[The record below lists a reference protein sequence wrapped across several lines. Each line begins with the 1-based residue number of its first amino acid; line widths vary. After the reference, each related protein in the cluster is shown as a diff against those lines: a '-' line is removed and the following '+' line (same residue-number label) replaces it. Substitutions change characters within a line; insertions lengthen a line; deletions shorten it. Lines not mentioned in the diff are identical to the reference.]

1 MNANKFNSDT
11 LKKAI
16 TRNMMKMMIAKIT
29 PSHFALALL
38 NVEKTHKAKT
48 IQTAKIINWMKLME
62 NPITEKAT
70 QEKNHFLICWG
81 NITFIYKI

>member
-48 IQTAKIINWMKLME
+48 IQTAKIIN
-62 NPITEKAT
+62 
-70 QEKNHFLICWG
+70 
-81 NITFIYKI
+81 